1 MGLGTAVAAVSAG
14 VVVGAATGTAVV
26 AVAEHQG
33 VVYEGATADVL
44 DLYLPGGA
52 GGMEWVD
59 VVAPALVQQAETSA
73 TRRVTQSRRE
83 RAKEEFTKFVLGP
96 VLGPAYGFFRP

>member
-1 MGLGTAVAAVSAG
+1 MGLGTAVAAVGAG
-14 VVVGAATGTAVV
+14 VVVGAATGTGVV

-59 VVAPALVQQAETSA
+59 VVAPALVQQAQTST
-73 TRRVTQSRRE
+73 TRRAAQSKRE
-83 RAKEEFTKFVLGP
+83 RAKEEFTQFVLGP
-96 VLGPAYGFFRP
+96 VWGPTYSFFRR